1 MMVGM
6 STLSVELVLPSTEEI
21 EALEGAE
28 LDAALWALEQAR
40 RRIEGATAEVVGR
53 SDRSAHFMLDGHR
66 SVKAWTMAVT
76 NCSPA
81 EAARRDKTARL
92 VHMWP
97 EVGEQL
103 RSAEIGVAQVH
114 ELARLGA
121 NPRCSKQLAESGA
134 VLAEAAQQL
143 QYLDFRTVTQRWEQ
157 LADANGAHQG
167 HDASLQRRNV
177 TIIETGGEFE
187 IRGRLPVIAG
197 TILREIFDK
206 FTEAEFHADWD
217 AATLQHGTA
226 TKELLARSAAQRR
239 ADALTKIFETAA
251 TAGIA
256 GKPVDITVNLLI
268 DHDQFEQTLRNQIDD
283 TPIHIDPATVSAR
296 RSETADGIPVDP
308 RHIVALAVLGH
319 VRRIVIDTQ
328 GIVINAGRRKRLFDN
343 ALRSILKTLHP
354 RCIWLG
360 CMIRAAIAE
369 IDHSDGYA
377 NGGRTDADK
386 ADIQCKHHNLF
397 SHHNNYQPQRAP
409 NGTWQLHRPNG
420 TPLAPPD

>member
-97 EVGEQL
+97 EVGEQF
-103 RSAEIGVAQVH
+103 RNAEIGVAQVH

-121 NPRCSKQLAESGA
+121 NPRCGQQLAESGA
-134 VLAEAAQQL
+134 VLVEAAQQL

-157 LADANGAHQG
+157 LADADGAHQG

-187 IRGRLPVIAG
+187 IHGRLPVIQG
-197 TILREIFDK
+197 TILRELFAK
-206 FTEAEFHADWD
+206 VSEVWYHAEWVAH
-217 AATLQHGTA
+217 TLQHATV
-226 TKELLARSAAQRR
+226 TKEWQARSTAQRR
-239 ADALTKIFETAA
+239 VNAFTK
-251 TAGIA
+251 
-256 GKPVDITVNLLI
+256 N
-268 DHDQFEQTLRNQIDD
+268 
-283 TPIHIDPATVSAR
+283 
-296 RSETADGIPVDP
+296 
-308 RHIVALAVLGH
+308 
-319 VRRIVIDTQ
+319 
-328 GIVINAGRRKRLFDN
+328 
-343 ALRSILKTLHP
+343 
-354 RCIWLG
+354 
-360 CMIRAAIAE
+360 
-369 IDHSDGYA
+369 
-377 NGGRTDADK
+377 
-386 ADIQCKHHNLF
+386 
-397 SHHNNYQPQRAP
+397 
-409 NGTWQLHRPNG
+409 
-420 TPLAPPD
+420 